1 MIRSFLRLLTVCL
14 LSTSLRLSAAEPVAV
29 ERDIL
34 YAVHNGEKMLLDIAR
49 PAKPGPHPCVV
60 CLHGGAWKF
69 GKKDHLSRTSRYLD
83 VEFGSGKKSLI
94 EWFAG
99 EGYIAVSV
107 GYRLMPK
114 HKFPAP
120 VEDAKTAIRFL
131 RANAAKFDIDPD
143 AIGIVGYSAG
153 GHIAA
158 LVGTTTPDAGFEGTL
173 YREQSSRVNC
183 VVDFFGPT
191 DLTLYTEAEG
201 VEAAI
206 FKPLL
211 GSRYRDNPEIYR
223 KASPIEHVSKDA
235 PPFLILHGTAD
246 ILVPIIHSE
255 RFHKKL
261 LDAGV
266 KSEMKTLSGEG
277 HGWTGDV
284 AIQTMGMVTKF
295 LAANLKSK

>member
-1 MIRSFLRLLTVCL
+1 MARSSFLFLALFV
-14 LSTSLRLSAAEPVAV
+14 SPAFAAEPVAIQ
-29 ERDIL
+29 RDIQ
-34 YAVHNGEKMLLDIAR
+34 YAVHDGEKMLLDIAR
-49 PAKPGPHPCVV
+49 PTTPGPHPAVV

-69 GKKDHLSRTSRYLD
+69 GKKDHLSKTSRYLD
-83 VEFGSGKKSLI
+83 VEFGTGKKSLV
-94 EWFAG
+94 EWLAG
-99 EGYIAVSV
+99 EGYVAVSV

-131 RANAAKFDIDPD
+131 RANAARFDLDPD
-143 AIGIVGYSAG
+143 RIGTIGYSAG

-158 LVGTTTPDAGFEGTL
+158 LVGTTTTEAGFEGTL

-211 GSRYRDNPEIYR
+211 GARYRENPEIYR
-223 KASPIEHVSKDA
+223 KASPIEHVTKDA

-261 LDAGV
+261 VDAGA
-266 KSEMKTLSGEG
+266 KSELTTLPGEG
-277 HGWTGDV
+277 HGWTGAV
-284 AIQTMGMVTKF
+284 AVKTMGLVTKF
-295 LAANLKSK
+295 LETNLKGKR

>member
-1 MIRSFLRLLTVCL
+1 MRRLLASVFVL
-14 LSTSLRLSAAEPVAV
+14 VLVSSIGAAGPVTV
-29 ERDIL
+29 ERDIE
-34 YAVHNGEKMLLDIAR
+34 YAVHDGESMRLDIAR
-49 PAKPGPHPCVV
+49 PSGPGPHPCIV

-69 GKKDHLSRTSRYLD
+69 GKKDHLSKTSRYLD

-94 EWFAG
+94 EWLAG
-99 EGYIAVSV
+99 EGYVAVSV

-120 VEDAKTAIRFL
+120 VEDAKTAVRYL
-131 RANAAKFDIDPD
+131 RTNAAKYDIDAD
-143 AIGIVGYSAG
+143 RIAAIGYSAG

-158 LVGTTTPDAGFEGTL
+158 LLGTTTRDDGFDGPL
-173 YREQSSRVNC
+173 YRDQSSQVKC

-191 DLTLYTEAEG
+191 DLSLFVEAEG
-201 VEAAI
+201 IESAI

-211 GSRYRDNPEIYR
+211 GARYRENPEIYR
-223 KASPIEHVSKDA
+223 RASPIEHVTKNA

-261 LDAGV
+261 LEAGA
-266 KSEMKTLSGEG
+266 KSELQVLPGAG
-277 HGWTGDV
+277 HGWSGEV
-284 AIQTMGMVTKF
+284 AVKTMGMVTTF
-295 LAANLKSK
+295 LEANLKAKR

>member
-1 MIRSFLRLLTVCL
+1 MHRSFAFLILLFVGTPAF
-14 LSTSLRLSAAEPVAV
+14 AAGPVTV
-29 ERDIL
+29 ERDIQ
-34 YAVHNGEKMLLDIAR
+34 YAVHDGEKMLLDIAR
-49 PAKPGPHPCVV
+49 PGTPGPHPAVI

-69 GKKDHLSRTSRYLD
+69 GKKDHLSKTSRYLD
-83 VEFGSGKKSLI
+83 VEFGTGKKSLI
-94 EWFAG
+94 EWLAG
-99 EGYIAVSV
+99 EGYVAVAV

-131 RANAAKFDIDPD
+131 RAHAARYDVDPD
-143 AIGIVGYSAG
+143 RIGSVGYSAG

-158 LVGTTTPDAGFEGTL
+158 LVGTTSPEAGFEGTL

-191 DLTLYTEAEG
+191 DLSLY
-201 VEAAI
+201 VEADGIESAI
-206 FKPLL
+206 FKPML
-211 GSRYRDNPEIYR
+211 GARFRENPEVYR
-223 KASPIEHVSKDA
+223 KASPIEHVAKDA

-261 LDAGV
+261 LDVGA
-266 KSEMKTLSGEG
+266 KSELTTLPGEG
-277 HGWTGDV
+277 HGWRGDV
-284 AIQTMGMVTKF
+284 AVKTMGLVTKF
-295 LAANLKSK
+295 LETNLKGK